1 MYVPLARTSLLDV
14 SIDYTS
20 DRTHVLELAF
30 VDSGGSGSCSMG
42 ALQLTPMLMPEGNVD
57 DEVERTAEDVSDET
71 RLESTCDSTR
81 NRQDACA
88 GIMRQKAVGDSV
100 FEQRIQLHQGRC
112 RVEHD
117 LPVSNYRD
125 TAYRVMAYWTGYK

>member
-1 MYVPLARTSLLDV
+1 
-14 SIDYTS
+14 
-20 DRTHVLELAF
+20 
-30 VDSGGSGSCSMG
+30 
-42 ALQLTPMLMPEGNVD
+42 MLMLEGNVD

-100 FEQRIQLHQGRC
+100 FEQRIQLQQGRC

-117 LPVSNYRD
+117 LPYRD
-125 TAYRVMAYWTGYK
+125 TAHRVMAYWTG